1 MKINKKLAVMLML
14 LSLVFSFSGTM
25 AFAAKSDVDFTL
37 SVADDLQYMSGDTIQ
52 VPIIIK
58 TQTDNGYVDLTMFL
72 TFDPDYLTCATI
84 LETEV
89 DGFTTHLYDRESDG
103 AHGLMINYASPDGRK
118 SQIDTQLVFTVE
130 FSVKTGVASTET
142 CLLHLEV
149 NKDDVFG
156 LDSNGNKE
164 KGLLTVSAAKDKNL
178 QIVETNEDA
187 ATTSPEAGDEPNF
200 YISTTTPNPND
211 PGSKQGGGCSAG
223 GVIGIIFGAFVI
235 FAAGVVVGSI
245 WCQKRL
251 NEDGYDVP
259 AFSFGSSFSSI
270 TKARETQRREP
281 ERTYEDVAEQYR
293 RSTGRSGSI
302 YDDEIYSQRPVAPKP
317 RRSFEEDDS
326 LVDTDYFGRASG
338 VPLGSGTSSS
348 PALYDDD
355 DDDDEFPSEL
365 APRRGSGRSDA
376 GSFGDFGFIGSRRQ
390 RNDDGYGSFQG
401 DDDDG
406 DDDDDGGNGGPGGYD
421 YRSDRRRYR

>member
-1 MKINKKLAVMLML
+1 MKIKKKLAVMLML

-37 SVADDLQYMSGDTIQ
+37 SVADDLQYMSGVTVQ

-58 TQTDNGYVDLTMFL
+58 TQTDNGFVDLNMFL

-103 AHGLMINYASPDGRK
+103 AHGLMINYASPDGKRTQK
-118 SQIDTQLVFTVE
+118 DTQIVFTVE
-130 FSVKTGVASTET
+130 FSVKTGVASTEN

-187 ATTSPEAGDEPNF
+187 ATTSTNDGGEPNF

-211 PGSKQGGGCSAG
+211 PSNNKKGGCTAG
-223 GVIGIIFGAFVI
+223 GVIGIIFGALVV

-259 AFSFGSSFSSI
+259 AFSFGSSFSSL
-270 TKARETQRREP
+270 TRARTSDSRES

-293 RSTGRSGSI
+293 RSTGRTGSI
-302 YDDEIYSQRPVAPKP
+302 YDEEIYSQRPVAPKA
-317 RRSFEEDDS
+317 RHSFEDDDS
-326 LVDTDYFGRASG
+326 MVDSDYFGRASD
-338 VPLGSGTSSS
+338 VRLGSDVNSS
-348 PALYDDD
+348 PMLFDDD
-355 DDDDEFPSEL
+355 DDDEDEFPSEL
-365 APRRGSGRSDA
+365 APRRSGSQEN
-376 GSFGDFGFIGSRRQ
+376 SFGDFGFIGGARRQ
-390 RNDDGYGSFQG
+390 RNDDGYGSFQS
-401 DDDDG
+401 DD
-406 DDDDDGGNGGPGGYD
+406 DDDDDGYN

>member
-1 MKINKKLAVMLML
+1 MLML

-25 AFAAKSDVDFTL
+25 AFAVSDVDFTL
-37 SVADDLQYMSGDTIQ
+37 SVADDLQYMSGNTVE

-72 TFDPDYLTCATI
+72 TFDPDYLSCATI

-89 DGFTTHLYDRESDG
+89 DGFTTYLYDRESDG
-103 AHGLMINYASPDGRK
+103 AHGLMINYSAPDGLRTK
-118 SQIDTQLVFTVE
+118 KDTQIVFTVE

-187 ATTSPEAGDEPNF
+187 ATTNVDSGDEPNF
-200 YISTTTPNPND
+200 YISTTAPNPDD
-211 PGSKQGGGCSAG
+211 PGSKTKGGCSAG
-223 GVIGIIFGAFVI
+223 GVIGIIIGAFVV

-259 AFSFGSSFSSI
+259 AFSFGSSFSNI
-270 TKARETQRREP
+270 TRGRSERQP

-302 YDDEIYSQRPVAPKP
+302 YDDEIYSQRPVAPKT
-317 RRSFEEDDS
+317 RRSFEDDDTY
-326 LVDTDYFGRASG
+326 VDTDYFGRASESR
-338 VPLGSGTSSS
+338 LGSDVNTS
-348 PALYDDD
+348 PVLYDDD

-365 APRRGSGRSDA
+365 APRSGAREN
-376 GSFGDFGFIGSRRQ
+376 SFGDFGFIGGNRRQ
-390 RNDDGYGSFQG
+390 RNDDGYGSFQS

-406 DDDDDGGNGGPGGYD
+406 DDDNNGGYD

>member
-1 MKINKKLAVMLML
+1 MSRMKIKKKLAVMLML

-25 AFAAKSDVDFTL
+25 AFAAKSDVDFTI
-37 SVADDLQYMSGDTIQ
+37 SVADDLQYMSGNTIQ

-103 AHGLMINYASPDGRK
+103 AHGLMINYSSPDGKK
-118 SQIDTQLVFTVE
+118 SQKDTQLVFTVE

-187 ATTSPEAGDEPNF
+187 ATTSPDEGDEPNF
-200 YISTTTPNPND
+200 FISTTSPNPDD
-211 PGSKQGGGCSAG
+211 PANKQRGGCSAG
-223 GVIGIIFGAFVI
+223 GVIGIIVGAFVV

-259 AFSFGSSFSSI
+259 AFSFGSSFSSL
-270 TKARETQRREP
+270 TRGRTVDSREP

-293 RSTGRSGSI
+293 RSTGRTSSI
-302 YDDEIYSQRPVAPKP
+302 YDDEIYSQRPAAPKP
-317 RRSFEEDDS
+317 RRSFEDDDS
-326 LVDTDYFGRASG
+326 MVDTDYFGRASD
-338 VPLGSGTSSS
+338 VRLGSDVNSG
-348 PALYDDD
+348 PMLYDDD
-355 DDDDEFPSEL
+355 EDDEDEFPSEL
-365 APRRGSGRSDA
+365 APRNGNTQENR
-376 GSFGDFGFIGSRRQ
+376 FGDFGFIGGNRRQ
-390 RNDDGYGSFQG
+390 RNDDGYGAFQS
-401 DDDDG
+401 
-406 DDDDDGGNGGPGGYD
+406 DDDDDDDNGGGYD